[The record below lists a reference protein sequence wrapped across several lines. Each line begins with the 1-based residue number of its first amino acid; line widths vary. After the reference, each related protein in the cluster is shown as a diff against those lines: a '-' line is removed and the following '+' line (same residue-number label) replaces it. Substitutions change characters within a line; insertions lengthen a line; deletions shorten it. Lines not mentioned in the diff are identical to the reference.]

1 MKHFICHLSAM
12 AVLAFTLSF
21 VTGMSVS
28 LMYQEH
34 QALKPFIAAQALV
47 EESAAMLPLSTA
59 EAAIAMHP

>member
-28 LMYQEH
+28 VMYQEH
-34 QALKPFIAAQALV
+34 QALKPFIAAQALA
-47 EESAAMLPLSTA
+47 EESTALLSLSA
-59 EAAIAMHP
+59 SEVSVAIHP